1 MDDLIIKKKFADIRE
16 IDIETK
22 NVLRVYCTQ
31 SPDQFKFQIRV
42 FDSLNSN
49 GKGKQRYLIAN
60 VDLSISEVEQIL
72 EYMKQEKTLYDS
84 IINKA

>member
-1 MDDLIIKKKFADIRE
+1 MDDLIINKKFADIRE

-42 FDSLNSN
+42 KDSLNSN